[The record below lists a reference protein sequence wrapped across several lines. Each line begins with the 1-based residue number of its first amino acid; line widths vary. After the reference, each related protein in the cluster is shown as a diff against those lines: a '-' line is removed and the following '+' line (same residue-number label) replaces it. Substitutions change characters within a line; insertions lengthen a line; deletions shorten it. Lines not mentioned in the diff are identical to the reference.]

1 MKVSLSWLKDYVP
14 IEMDPSDLAEAL
26 TMVGLEIESVSDRYG
41 YLNTVYVGRIEEI
54 APHPNADKLHLCQV
68 DTGQGIVSVVCGAPN
83 AKTGMLSPIA
93 LPGTEFPEGFVLEKS
108 VIRGQASE
116 GMLCSEGELGLGDDR
131 SGIMVLD
138 PSLSVGDK
146 LASALALSD
155 AVFEI
160 EITPNRPDCLSV
172 IGVARE
178 IAAIQKVDLA
188 YPDFNLVD
196 KGNEIFQRTSIKI
209 EAPDHCPRYVAR
221 LLEDI
226 AVKPSPFWLQER
238 LLSIGQRPIN
248 NIVDV
253 TNFVLMET
261 GQPLHAFDFDFLA
274 ENRIVVRTAGKG
286 ELFVT
291 LDQKERVLDPEML
304 MICDGQ
310 KAVAVGGV
318 MGGLNSEI
326 EDSTTRVLL
335 ESAYFNP
342 ISIRRTSKRLGL
354 STDASHR
361 FERGVDPAGQIA
373 AANRAAK
380 LMAELGGGRLISGLI
395 DEHPSPQP
403 LKSLKLSVKNTNR
416 LLGTQVQ
423 RKEIANLLKSIEFSV
438 EKKGSKKDEDFLSVT
453 PPSFRVDISRP
464 EDLMEEV
471 ARLSGYNN
479 IPTTFPV
486 MPATGRSFHKKINVR
501 ARIRRLMT
509 GLGFRETTNYSFMH
523 QQSADR
529 LRLKTDDPRRQ
540 LVDILNPLTEDQ
552 AAMRTS
558 LVPGLLQTVHYN
570 FSQQI
575 KNLKIFEIGKIFIN
589 ENPRDLPSEPEIL
602 AGLWTGSRYA
612 ASWHDQAADCDF
624 YDIKGAVEGLLNALR
639 IDRIQFTRFPGNECA
654 YTRKGHTA
662 QILSNDTPLGL
673 VGEIHPEVLANYDLK
688 QPAFLFELHFDHL
701 VPLIKDTTQFKPIPK
716 FPAIFRDITIIVN
729 NDTETQKIVAE
740 GHNRAEALVE
750 SFSLLDV
757 FEGKPIAEGKK
768 SVSLRVTYRSPH
780 KTLQDED
787 VTPIHQSIADRL
799 VKAFKAS
806 LPA

>member
-14 IEMDPSDLAEAL
+14 IEMDSSDLAEAL
-26 TMVGLEIESVSDRYG
+26 TMVGLEIESVFDRYG
-41 YLNTVYVGRIEEI
+41 YLDTVYVGRIEEI

-68 DTGQGIVSVVCGAPN
+68 DTGQGKVSVVCGAPN

-108 VIRGQASE
+108 VIRGQTSE

-138 PSLSVGDK
+138 SSLSVGDK

-155 AVFEI
+155 FVFEI

-178 IAAIQKVDLA
+178 IAAIQKVGLT
-188 YPDFNLVD
+188 YPDFNLID
-196 KGNEIFQRTSIKI
+196 KGNEIFERTSIKI

-221 LLEDI
+221 LLEEI
-226 AVKPSPFWLQER
+226 VIKPSPFWLQER

-286 ELFVT
+286 ETFVT

-342 ISIRRTSKRLGL
+342 ISVRRTSKRLGL

-380 LMAELGGGRLISGLI
+380 LMVELGGGRLISGLI

-423 RKEIANLLKSIEFSV
+423 RKEIAKLLKSIEFSV
-438 EKKGSKKDEDFLSVT
+438 EKRGSKKDEDFLTVT

-501 ARIRRLMT
+501 DRIRQLMT

-523 QQSADR
+523 PQSADR

-552 AAMRTS
+552 AAMRIS

-589 ENPRDLPSEPEIL
+589 ENPRDLPSEPEII
-602 AGLWTGSRYA
+602 AGLWTGSRHA
-612 ASWHDQAADCDF
+612 ASWHDPAADCDF

-639 IDRIQFTRFPGNECA
+639 IDRIQFTRLPENECA
-654 YTRKGHTA
+654 YTRTGYTA

-701 VPLIKDTTQFKPIPK
+701 VPLIKDATQSKPIPK

-729 NDTETQKIVAE
+729 NDIETQKIVAE

-750 SFSLLDV
+750 SLSLLDV

-768 SVSLRVTYRSPH
+768 GVSLRVTYRSPH

>member
-14 IEMDPSDLAEAL
+14 IERDPADLAEAL
-26 TMVGLEIESVSDRYG
+26 TMVGLEIESVSDRYS
-41 YLNTVYVGRIEEI
+41 YLDTVYVGRIEEI
-54 APHPNADKLHLCQV
+54 TPHPNADKLHLCQV
-68 DTGQGIVSVVCGAPN
+68 DTGQGKVSVVCGAPN
-83 AKTGMLSPIA
+83 AKIGMLSPIA
-93 LPGTEFPEGFVLEKS
+93 LPGTEFPEGFVLAKS

-116 GMLCSEGELGLGDDR
+116 GMLCSAGELGLGDDR

-155 AVFEI
+155 TVFEI

-178 IAAIQKVDLA
+178 IAAIEKVALT

-196 KGNEIFQRTSIKI
+196 KGNTISERTSIKI

-226 AVKPSPFWLQER
+226 TIKPSPFWLQER

-274 ENRIVVRTAGKG
+274 ENRIVVRIADKG
-286 ELFVT
+286 ETFVT
-291 LDQKERVLDPEML
+291 LDQKERVLDDEML

-326 EDSTTRVLL
+326 KDSTTRVLL

-354 STDASHR
+354 STDASYR

-380 LMAELGGGRLISGLI
+380 LMVELGGGRLISGLI
-395 DEHPSPQP
+395 DEYPNPQL

-438 EKKGSKKDEDFLSVT
+438 EKNGSKKDEDFLTVT

-471 ARLSGYNN
+471 ARLAGYNN
-479 IPTTFPV
+479 IPTTFPS
-486 MPATGRSFHKKINVR
+486 MPATGRSFHKQIDVR
-501 ARIRRLMT
+501 NRIRRLMT
-509 GLGFRETTNYSFMH
+509 GLGFREITNYSFMH
-523 QQSADR
+523 PQTADR

-540 LVDILNPLTEDQ
+540 RVDILNPLTEDQ

-558 LVPGLLQTVHYN
+558 LVPGLLETVHYN

-589 ENPRDLPSEPEIL
+589 ENPRNLPSEPEIL

-612 ASWHDQAADCDF
+612 ASWHDPAADCDF
-624 YDIKGAVEGLLNALR
+624 YDIKGVVEGLLKALQ
-639 IDRIQFTRFPGNECA
+639 IDGIQFTRLPENMCA
-654 YTRKGHTA
+654 YTRTGHTA
-662 QILSNDTPLGL
+662 QILNNDTLLGL

-701 VPLIKDTTQFKPIPK
+701 VPLIKETTQSKPIPK

-729 NDTETQKIVAE
+729 NDIEAQKIIAE
-740 GHNRAEALVE
+740 GHNQVEALVE

-768 SVSLRVTYRSPH
+768 SVSLRVTYRSPY

-799 VKAFKAS
+799 IKAFKAS

>member
-1 MKVSLSWLKDYVP
+1 
-14 IEMDPSDLAEAL
+14 MDPADLAEAL
-26 TMVGLEIESVSDRYG
+26 TMVGLEIESVSERYG
-41 YLNTVYVGRIEEI
+41 YLDTVFVGRIEEI
-54 APHPNADKLHLCQV
+54 TPHPNADKLHLCQV
-68 DTGQGIVSVVCGAPN
+68 DTGQGKVSVVCGAPN

-116 GMLCSEGELGLGDDR
+116 GMLCSEGELGLGEDR
-131 SGIMVLD
+131 SGIMTLD

-146 LASALALSD
+146 LAPALALSD
-155 AVFEI
+155 TVFEI

-178 IAAIQKVDLA
+178 IAAIQKVALT
-188 YPDFNLVD
+188 YPDFALDD
-196 KGNEIFQRTSIKI
+196 KANAISEQTSIKI

-226 AVKPSPFWLQER
+226 KIKPSPFWMQDR

-248 NIVDV
+248 NMVDV
-253 TNFVLMET
+253 TNFILMET
-261 GQPLHAFDFDFLA
+261 GQPLHAFDFDFLE
-274 ENRIVVRTAGKG
+274 ENRIVVRTASKG
-286 ELFVT
+286 ERFVT
-291 LDQKERVLDPEML
+291 LDEKERILDTEML
-304 MICDGQ
+304 MICDGR

-318 MGGLNSEI
+318 MGGFNSEI
-326 EDSTTRVLL
+326 KDSTTRVLL

-342 ISIRRTSKRLGL
+342 VSIRRTSKRLGL
-354 STDASHR
+354 STEASHR
-361 FERGVDPAGQIA
+361 FERGVDPAGQVA

-380 LMAELGGGRLISGLI
+380 LMVELGGGRLISGLI
-395 DEHPSPQP
+395 DEHPNPQAV
-403 LKSLKLSVKNTNR
+403 KSLKLSVKKTNR

-423 RKEIANLLKSIEFSV
+423 SQEIKNLLESIEFTV
-438 EKKGSKKDEDFLSVT
+438 EKKGSKKDDDFLAVR

-486 MPATGRSFHKKINVR
+486 MPATGRSFHKEIDVR
-501 ARIRRLMT
+501 NRIRQLMT
-509 GLGFRETTNYSFMH
+509 GFGFRETTTYSFMH

-529 LRLKTDDPRRQ
+529 LRLKPADPRRQ

-558 LVPGLLQTVHYN
+558 LIPGFLETVHYN

-589 ENPRDLPSEPEIL
+589 ETPRQLPREPEML
-602 AGLWTGSRYA
+602 AGLWTGSRFE
-612 ASWHDQAADCDF
+612 ASWHNQAADCDF
-624 YDIKGAVEGLLNALR
+624 YDIKGVAEGLLNALQ
-639 IDRIQFTRFPGNECA
+639 IGGIQFTRQPDKECA
-654 YTRKGHTA
+654 YTRAGHAA
-662 QILSNDTPLGL
+662 QILSNDTLLGL
-673 VGEIHPEVLANYDLK
+673 VGEIHPEVLENYDLK
-688 QPAFLFELHFDHL
+688 QPAFLFELNFDQL
-701 VPLIKDTTQFKPIPK
+701 LPLIKDTKQSRSIPK
-716 FPAIFRDITIIVN
+716 FPAIFRDITIIVD
-729 NDTETQKIVAE
+729 NDIEAQKIVAE
-740 GHNRAEALVE
+740 GFNQVEALVE
-750 SFSLLDV
+750 SFKLLDV

-799 VKAFKAS
+799 VKAFNAS

>member
-14 IEMDPSDLAEAL
+14 IEMDPLDLAEAL
-26 TMVGLEIESVSDRYG
+26 TMVGLEIESVSERYR
-41 YLNTVYVGRIEEI
+41 YLETVFVGRIDAI

-68 DTGQGIVSVVCGAPN
+68 DTGQGKISVVCGAPN
-83 AKTGMLSPIA
+83 IKTGMLATIA

-155 AVFEI
+155 TVFEI
-160 EITPNRPDCLSV
+160 ELTPNRPDCLSV

-178 IAAIQKVDLA
+178 IAAIQKVRLT
-188 YPDFNLVD
+188 YPDFKLVD
-196 KGNEIFQRTSIKI
+196 KSNKISERTSIKI

-226 AVKPSPFWLQER
+226 KIKSSPFWLQER
-238 LLSIGQRPIN
+238 LLSVEQRPIN

-261 GQPLHAFDFDFLA
+261 GQPLHAFDFDRLA
-274 ENRIVVRTAGKG
+274 ENRIVVRTANKG
-286 ELFVT
+286 ETFVT
-291 LDQKERVLDPEML
+291 LDQKERVLHPEIL

-326 EDSTTRVLL
+326 DDSTSRVLL

-342 ISIRRTSKRLGL
+342 VSIRRTSKRLGL

-361 FERGVDPAGQIA
+361 FERGIDPAGQIA
-373 AANRAAK
+373 AANRASK
-380 LMAELGGGRLISGLI
+380 LMAELGDGRLISGLI
-395 DEHPSPQP
+395 DEYPNPQSA
-403 LKSLKLSVKNTNR
+403 KSLKLSVKNTQR
-416 LLGTQVQ
+416 LLGTQLQ
-423 RKEIANLLKSIEFSV
+423 RKEIANLLKSIEFTV
-438 EKKGSKKDEDFLSVT
+438 EEKGPKKDEDILTVT
-453 PPSFRVDISRP
+453 LPSFRVDISRP

-471 ARLSGYNN
+471 ARLSGYNH

-486 MPATGRSFHKKINVR
+486 MPATGRSSHKEIDLR
-501 ARIRRLMT
+501 DRMRRLMT
-509 GLGFRETTNYSFMH
+509 GFGFRETINYSFMH
-523 QQSADR
+523 KQTGDR
-529 LRLKTDDPRRQ
+529 LRLKPADPRRQ

-558 LVPGLLQTVHYN
+558 LVAGLLETVHYN
-570 FSQQI
+570 YSQQI
-575 KNLKIFEIGKIFIN
+575 KNLRIFEIGKIFIN
-589 ENPRDLPSEPEIL
+589 EDPRHLPSEPEIL
-602 AGLWTGSRYA
+602 AGIWTGSRYD
-612 ASWHDQAADCDF
+612 ASWHDPAADCDF
-624 YDIKGAVEGLLNALR
+624 YDIKGVVEGLLNALQ
-639 IDRIQFTRFPGNECA
+639 IDGIQFTRLPENKCA
-654 YTRKGHTA
+654 YTRPGHTA
-662 QILSNDTPLGL
+662 QILCNDTLLGL

-688 QPAFLFELHFDHL
+688 QPSFLFELNFDHL
-701 VPLIKDTTQFKPIPK
+701 VPVIKNTTQSKPIPK

-729 NDTETQKIVAE
+729 NDIETQKIVAE
-740 GHNRAEALVE
+740 AQNQPEELVE
-750 SFSLLDV
+750 SFNLLNV
-757 FEGKPIAEGKK
+757 FEGKPIAEGKI
-768 SVSLRVTYRSPH
+768 SVSLRVTYRSSY
-780 KTLQDED
+780 KTLEDED

-799 VKAFKAS
+799 VKAFNAS

>member
-41 YLNTVYVGRIEEI
+41 YLDTVYVGRIEEI
-54 APHPNADKLHLCQV
+54 TPHPNADKLHLCQV
-68 DTGQGIVSVVCGAPN
+68 DTGQGKVSVVCGAPN
-83 AKTGMLSPIA
+83 TKTGMLSPIA

-116 GMLCSEGELGLGDDR
+116 GMLCSEGELGLGEDR
-131 SGIMVLD
+131 SGIMDLD

-155 AVFEI
+155 TVFEI

-178 IAAIQKVDLA
+178 IAAIQKVSLT
-188 YPDFNLVD
+188 YPDFKLVD
-196 KGNEIFQRTSIKI
+196 KGNTISKRTSIKI
-209 EAPDHCPRYVAR
+209 AAPEHCPRYVAR

-226 AVKPSPFWLQER
+226 KIKPSPFWLQER

-286 ELFVT
+286 ETFVT

-361 FERGVDPAGQIA
+361 FERGVDPEGQIA

-380 LMAELGGGRLISGLI
+380 LMVELGGGRLISGLL
-395 DEHPSPQP
+395 DEYPNPQSP
-403 LKSLKLSVKNTNR
+403 KSLKLSVKNTNR

-423 RKEIANLLKSIEFSV
+423 RKEIATLLKSIEFTV
-438 EKKGSKKDEDFLSVT
+438 EKKGSKKDEDFLTVT

-471 ARLSGYNN
+471 ARLAGYNN
-479 IPTTFPV
+479 IPTTFPP
-486 MPATGRSFHKKINVR
+486 MPATGRSFHKQIDVR
-501 ARIRRLMT
+501 DRIRRLMT

-529 LRLKTDDPRRQ
+529 LRLKTDDPRRKR
-540 LVDILNPLTEDQ
+540 VDILNPLTEDQ

-558 LVPGLLQTVHYN
+558 LVPCLLGTVHYN

-602 AGLWTGSRYA
+602 AALWTGSRYA
-612 ASWHDQAADCDF
+612 PSWHDQAADCDF
-624 YDIKGAVEGLLNALR
+624 YDIKGVVEGLLNALQ
-639 IDRIQFTRFPGNECA
+639 IDGTQFTRLPENKCA
-654 YTRKGHTA
+654 YTRAGHTA
-662 QILSNDTPLGL
+662 QILSNDTLLGL

-688 QPAFLFELHFDHL
+688 QPAFLFELDIEQL
-701 VPLIKDTTQFKPIPK
+701 LPLIKDAKQSRPLPK
-716 FPAIFRDITIIVN
+716 FPAIFRDITIIV
-729 NDTETQKIVAE
+729 DRDIETQKIVTE
-740 GHNRAEALVE
+740 GDNLAEALVE
-750 SFSLLDV
+750 SFNLLNV

-768 SVSLRVTYRSPH
+768 SVSLRVTYRSAY

-787 VTPIHQSIADRL
+787 VAPIHQSIADRL

>member
-1 MKVSLSWLKDYVP
+1 
-14 IEMDPSDLAEAL
+14 
-26 TMVGLEIESVSDRYG
+26 
-41 YLNTVYVGRIEEI
+41 
-54 APHPNADKLHLCQV
+54 
-68 DTGQGIVSVVCGAPN
+68 
-83 AKTGMLSPIA
+83 
-93 LPGTEFPEGFVLEKS
+93 
-108 VIRGQASE
+108 
-116 GMLCSEGELGLGDDR
+116 
-131 SGIMVLD
+131 
-138 PSLSVGDK
+138 
-146 LASALALSD
+146 
-155 AVFEI
+155 
-160 EITPNRPDCLSV
+160 
-172 IGVARE
+172 
-178 IAAIQKVDLA
+178 
-188 YPDFNLVD
+188 
-196 KGNEIFQRTSIKI
+196 
-209 EAPDHCPRYVAR
+209 VAR

-238 LLSIGQRPIN
+238 LLSVGQRPIN

-286 ELFVT
+286 ETFVT

-354 STDASHR
+354 STDASYR

-395 DEHPSPQP
+395 DEHPNPQP
-403 LKSLKLSVKNTNR
+403 VKSLKLSAKNTNR
-416 LLGTQVQ
+416 LLGTQLR
-423 RKEIANLLKSIEFSV
+423 RKEIAGLLKSIEFCV
-438 EKKGSKKDEDFLSVT
+438 EEKGSKKEDDFLAVT
-453 PPSFRVDISRP
+453 PPSFRVDVSRP

-471 ARLSGYNN
+471 ARLSGYNH
-479 IPTTFPV
+479 IPTTFPA
-486 MPATGRSFHKKINVR
+486 MPATGRPYQKEIDVR
-501 ARIRRLMT
+501 ERTRRLMA
-509 GLGFRETTNYSFMH
+509 GFGFHETTNYSFMH
-523 QQSADR
+523 KQSADR
-529 LRLKTDDPRRQ
+529 LRLKTDDPRRKR
-540 LVDILNPLTEDQ
+540 VDILNPLTEDQ

-570 FSQQI
+570 FSQQV
-575 KNLKIFEIGKIFIN
+575 KNLRIFEIGKIFIN
-589 ENPRDLPSEPEIL
+589 ENPPHLPAEPELL
-602 AGLWTGSRYA
+602 AALWTGFRDE
-612 ASWHDQAADCDF
+612 ASWHNQAVNCDF
-624 YDIKGAVEGLLNALR
+624 YDIKGVAEGLLNALR
-639 IDRIQFTRFPGNECA
+639 IDRIQFTRLPENECA
-654 YTRKGHTA
+654 YTRNGHTA

-701 VPLIKDTTQFKPIPK
+701 VALIKDTTQFKPIPK

-729 NDTETQKIVAE
+729 NDIETQKIVAE
-740 GHNRAEALVE
+740 GHNQAEALVE

-768 SVSLRVTYRSPH
+768 SVSLRVTYRSPY

-787 VTPIHQSIADRL
+787 VTPIHQSIANRL

>member
-26 TMVGLEIESVSDRYG
+26 TMVGLEVESVSDRYS
-41 YLNTVYVGRIEEI
+41 YLDTVYVGRIEEI
-54 APHPNADKLHLCQV
+54 APHPNAGKLHLCQV
-68 DTGQGIVSVVCGAPN
+68 ETGEGKVSVVCGAPN
-83 AKTGMLSPIA
+83 TQIGMLSAIA

-116 GMLCSEGELGLGDDR
+116 GMLCSEGELGLGEDR
-131 SGIMVLD
+131 SGIMALD
-138 PSLSVGDK
+138 PSLAVGDK
-146 LASALALSD
+146 LASALGLWD
-155 AVFEI
+155 TVFEI

-178 IAAIQKVDLA
+178 IAAIQKVGLT
-188 YPDFNLVD
+188 YPDFKLVD
-196 KGNEIFQRTSIKI
+196 RGDDIVKRTSVKI

-221 LLEDI
+221 LIEDI
-226 AVKPSPFWLQER
+226 KIQPSPFWLQER
-238 LLSIGQRPIN
+238 LLSVGQRPIN

-274 ENRIVVRTAGKG
+274 ENRIVVRTADKG
-286 ELFVT
+286 ETFVT
-291 LDQKERVLDPEML
+291 LDQKERVLDAEML

-310 KAVAVGGV
+310 KAVAVGGI

-335 ESAYFNP
+335 ESAYFNAV
-342 ISIRRTSKRLGL
+342 SVRRTSKRLGL
-354 STDASHR
+354 STDASYR

-395 DEHPSPQP
+395 DEHPNPQP

-416 LLGTQVQ
+416 LLGTQMQ
-423 RKEIANLLKSIEFSV
+423 RREIANLLKSIEFNV
-438 EKKGSKKDEDFLSVT
+438 EKKGSKKETDFLTVT

-471 ARLSGYNN
+471 ARLSGYNH
-479 IPTTFPV
+479 IPTTFPA
-486 MPATGRSFHKKINVR
+486 MPATGRPYQKKIDVR
-501 ARIRRLMT
+501 DRTRRLMA
-509 GLGFRETTNYSFMH
+509 GFGFHETTNYSFMH
-523 QQSADR
+523 QKFADR
-529 LRLKTDDPRRQ
+529 LRLKADDPRRQ
-540 LVDILNPLTEDQ
+540 RVDILNPLTEDQ

-570 FSQQI
+570 FSQQV

-589 ENPRDLPSEPEIL
+589 ETPPQLPREPEIL
-602 AGLWTGSRYA
+602 AGLWTGLRHA
-612 ASWHDQAADCDF
+612 VSWHDQASVCDF
-624 YDIKGAVEGLLNALR
+624 YDIKGVAEGLLKALQ
-639 IDRIQFTRFPGNECA
+639 IDDVQFTRLPENECT
-654 YTRKGHTA
+654 YTRPGHTA
-662 QILSNDTPLGL
+662 QILSNDKLLGL

-688 QPAFLFELHFDHL
+688 QPAFLFELHFDQL
-701 VPLIKDTTQFKPIPK
+701 LPLIKDTKQYRPIPK
-716 FPAIFRDITIIVN
+716 FPAIFRDITIIV
-729 NDTETQKIVAE
+729 DSDIETQKIIAE
-740 GHNRAEALVE
+740 GYKQAEALVE
-750 SFSLLDV
+750 SFNLVSV
-757 FEGKPIAEGKK
+757 FEGKPIAEDKK
-768 SVSLRVTYRSPH
+768 SVSLRVTYRSPD

-799 VKAFKAS
+799 VRAFKAG